1 DGRLPAQ
8 PERGERCVQR
18 QHVRRSCQAKHGG
31 VRGCESGIRRHAEER
46 LEAEHERR
54 RAIEGRAC
62 RSAGL
67 GRSADPLTIVAM
79 LLATALAL
87 TADATPNVA
96 GSPTASNLEY
106 VQPIAGDWAYF
117 ARADGSEATF
127 SNSAGQA
134 QLTIRCTRS
143 TRRISLLKA
152 AASASPTLW
161 VWTSSERMSLPATY
175 DAASARLSADVRA
188 YDPFLDAIAASRGRI
203 GFSSSGLAALVIPP
217 WAEVGRVI
225 EDCRI

>member
-1 DGRLPAQ
+1 
-8 PERGERCVQR
+8 
-18 QHVRRSCQAKHGG
+18 
-31 VRGCESGIRRHAEER
+31 
-46 LEAEHERR
+46 
-54 RAIEGRAC
+54 
-62 RSAGL
+62 
-67 GRSADPLTIVAM
+67 M

-96 GSPTASNLEY
+96 GSPIASNLEY
-106 VQPIAGDWAYF
+106 VQPIAGDWSYS